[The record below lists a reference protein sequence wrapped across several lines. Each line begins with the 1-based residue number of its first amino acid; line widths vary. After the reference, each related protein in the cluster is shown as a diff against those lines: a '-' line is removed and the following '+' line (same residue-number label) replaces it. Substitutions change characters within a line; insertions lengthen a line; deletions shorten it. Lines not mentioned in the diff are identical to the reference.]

1 MTAHTEAARIVEI
14 LPELVKDSRFNQML
28 MLENMLLE
36 FQHHVVEATGDALLN
51 RLNCPPRR
59 LKHVTGRPSCRPH
72 VPSVTLPTI
81 GAQTSSV
88 NGCPAPVCKCGQPMR
103 RSRRL
108 ALDINGWV
116 CVGMVYDIVAHDL
129 ETARAKHT
137 APIPVQANDPSSATA
152 RPGALSGK
160 ETTK

>member
-59 LKHVTGRPSCRPH
+59 LKHVTGRPAVRCNGKS
-72 VPSVTLPTI
+72 
-81 GAQTSSV
+81 GSS
-88 NGCPAPVCKCGQPMR
+88 
-103 RSRRL
+103 
-108 ALDINGWV
+108 
-116 CVGMVYDIVAHDL
+116 
-129 ETARAKHT
+129 E
-137 APIPVQANDPSSATA
+137 
-152 RPGALSGK
+152 
-160 ETTK
+160 